1 MKLSSAWL
9 INIVMDGPS
18 VNQSFLRQL
27 QSNLQGKAHK
37 SIDIDSCPLHI
48 VNNVFKKALV
58 ELQSIIELDQISAD
72 LHFFFKR
79 SAARLE
85 DYILIKQI
93 TEVTVWYM
101 KEHVESRWLSIDRSL
116 IRILEQLRNLRVYIL
131 EKLSKEKGFNGKND
145 LGNSDRHTR
154 IWSMLKSKEAQIC
167 MSFVIFLAQDFS
179 CFIVPLQTSAPMV
192 QRLYSMCHEVI
203 RNVLGKVVKEELL
216 HVNGKPHPMQRW
228 KKLIYWMRKTLR

>member
-1 MKLSSAWL
+1 MKLLSAWP

-37 SIDIDSCPLHI
+37 TIDIDSCPLHF

-58 ELQSIIELDQISAD
+58 ELQSIIDLDQISAD
-72 LHFFFKR
+72 LHFFFKW

-116 IRILEQLRNLRVYIL
+116 VRILEQLRSLRVYFL

-145 LGNSDRHTR
+145 LGNSDRHKN
-154 IWSMLKSKEAQIC
+154 L
-167 MSFVIFLAQDFS
+167 
-179 CFIVPLQTSAPMV
+179 
-192 QRLYSMCHEVI
+192 
-203 RNVLGKVVKEELL
+203 
-216 HVNGKPHPMQRW
+216 
-228 KKLIYWMRKTLR
+228 